1 VPAPAPSATRQT
13 GKQAAIVTPPP
24 GATGATS
31 PTKQTDKVP
40 VMASPAPGASAPP
53 APAPPATRQTGSHA
67 VMVPPPPPASISAA
81 PVEAI
86 AAPVAEAPASAPSV
100 GPAVA
105 PAVVA
110 AVVAA
115 QQGMVMPPPAF
126 PPSGAI
132 EKVTPAQS
140 VAVANVIAVLNMLD
154 YFQVLRIAPDAAPG
168 DIKKA
173 FYRESRVYHPDRF
186 FHLPDDE
193 VKGDIVLVY
202 KRITEAYYFLKDDV
216 KRKKYLT
223 DIGGAERRGKLRFN
237 EISEVETKAQAK
249 KEAEEQI
256 GVHPKARAF
265 YATAMKDMDAQNWA
279 AAKNNLKM
287 ALTYEGGN
295 ARYKEKLAEVQ
306 VKLDEA
312 FKSSGDKFK
321 IR

>member
-1 VPAPAPSATRQT
+1 
-13 GKQAAIVTPPP
+13 
-24 GATGATS
+24 
-31 PTKQTDKVP
+31 
-40 VMASPAPGASAPP
+40 
-53 APAPPATRQTGSHA
+53 
-67 VMVPPPPPASISAA
+67 MVPPPPPSISAA
-81 PVEAI
+81 PAEAI
-86 AAPVAEAPASAPSV
+86 APLAPAAAEIA
-100 GPAVA
+100 PAVA
-105 PAVVA
+105 PAAVA

-132 EKVTPAQS
+132 EKVTPQQS

-154 YFQVLRIAPDAAPG
+154 YFQVLRVAPDAAPG

-202 KRITEAYYFLKDDV
+202 KRITEAYYFLRDDA
-216 KRKKYLT
+216 KRKKYLI

-256 GVHPKARAF
+256 GVHPKGRAF

-287 ALTYEGGN
+287 ALMYEASN
-295 ARYKEKLAEVQ
+295 ARYKEKLAEVE
-306 VKLDEA
+306 VKLGDA
-312 FKSSGDKFK
+312 YKASGDKFK